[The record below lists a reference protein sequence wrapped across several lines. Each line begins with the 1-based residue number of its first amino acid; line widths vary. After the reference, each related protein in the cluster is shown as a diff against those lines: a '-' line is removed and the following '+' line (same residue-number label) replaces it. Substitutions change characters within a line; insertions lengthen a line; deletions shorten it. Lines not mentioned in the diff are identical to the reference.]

1 MRFKTFKRF
10 FKLRTIVVFLLC
22 FSENIFAQAS
32 AAGYWQQKADYTMD
46 VKVNV
51 KTHTYK
57 ASQELTYYNN
67 SPDTIS
73 RVFYHLYYRAFQPG
87 SGMDLRSQS
96 LQDPDPRVD
105 GRISKLTK
113 KEIGDIQIS
122 SLKQEGKALTFEVVG
137 TVLEVSLAAPL
148 LPNSKT
154 VFSMDW
160 KAQIPLQIRRTGRDN
175 KEGIAL
181 SMTQWY
187 PKIAEYDH
195 EGWHA
200 YPYLGREFHGVWG
213 SYDVTLTL
221 DADYTV
227 AASGVLQNPT
237 QWHKGYEIT
246 KEEVDL
252 ELSKKKPKKL
262 TWHFIAE
269 NVHDFAWAADPDYLH
284 DTLETSNNRKL
295 HFFYKDTPA
304 LKTTWKKLQPITK
317 ELLGYFEKHIGAY
330 PYPQYSVIQGGDG
343 GMEYAMCTLITGE
356 RSFESLV
363 GVTAHELAHSWFQ
376 HVLATNES
384 KHEWMDE
391 GFTTYISS
399 LAVNA
404 VLGKSKD
411 AVHKNSYNTYKRLVN
426 SGLEEPQTTHAD
438 RYACNFAYGASAYAK
453 GALFLDQL
461 GYIVGEDTLQKI
473 LKTYYSQ
480 WKFKHPSPT
489 DFIRVAEKVS
499 GMHLGWYLLDWTQTT
514 RFIDYGIKSVVSEKR
529 KTQITLERNGQM
541 PMPVE
546 FQVVLK
552 NGGVKKY
559 YIPLEMQRGVKTH
572 KTPVIRLKD
581 WSFAA
586 PSYAITLK
594 IPLEEIKSV
603 VLFPSNNVADITGS
617 NNVFYPKND

>member
-1 MRFKTFKRF
+1 MNPLKLPLFIVAFSLSF
-10 FKLRTIVVFLLC
+10 FCKSQVDK
-22 FSENIFAQAS
+22 N
-32 AAGYWQQKADYTMD
+32 YWQQKADYTMD
-46 VKVNV
+46 VKINV
-51 KTHTYK
+51 KTHSYK

-67 SPDTIS
+67 SPDTLS
-73 RVFYHLYYRAFQPG
+73 RVFYHLYYKAFQPG

-96 LQDPDPRVD
+96 IQDPDTRVK
-105 GRISKLTK
+105 GRISKLDK
-113 KEIGDIQIS
+113 KEIGDIQIL
-122 SLKQEGKALTFEVVG
+122 SLKQDGKPLNFEVAD
-137 TVLEVSLAAPL
+137 TVLELELATPL

-154 VFSMDW
+154 VLSMDW

-213 SYDVTLTL
+213 DYDVTLTL
-221 DADYTV
+221 DADYVV
-227 AASGVLQNPT
+227 AGSGVLQNPT
-237 QWHKGYEIT
+237 YWHKGYLDSSTDANDIIIST
-246 KEEVDL
+246 
-252 ELSKKKPKKL
+252 KKPRKL

-284 DTLETSNNRKL
+284 DILEISNDRKL
-295 HFFYKDTPA
+295 HFLYKNTPSIKA
-304 LKTTWKKLQPITK
+304 NWEKLQPVTEK
-317 ELLGYFEKHIGAY
+317 LLAYFEKYIGTY

-356 RSFESLV
+356 RSFGSLV

-376 HVLATNES
+376 HLLATNES

-404 VLGKSKD
+404 VLEKD
-411 AVHKNSYNTYKRLVN
+411 STKAHQNSYNTYRKLVN
-426 SGLEEPQTTHAD
+426 SGLEQPQTTHAD
-438 RYACNFAYGASAYAK
+438 RYSCNFAYGASAYAK

-461 GYIVGEDTLQKI
+461 GYIVGEEVLEEI
-473 LKTYYSQ
+473 LKTYYST
-480 WKFKHPSPT
+480 WKFKHPSPIN
-489 DFIRVAEKVS
+489 FIRIAEKKS
-499 GMHLGWYLLDWTQTT
+499 GMHLGWYLLDWTQTSN
-514 RFIDYGIKSVVSEKR
+514 FIDYGIKSVVSQKR
-529 KTQITLERNGQM
+529 KTRIVLERNGEM
-541 PMPVE
+541 PMPIA

-552 NGGVKKY
+552 NGTFINY
-559 YIPLEMQRGVKTH
+559 YIPLEMQRGVKA
-572 KTPVIRLKD
+572 TPKNVQTLED

-586 PSYAITLK
+586 TTYSITLK
-594 IPLEEIKSV
+594 TPLKNIKSIK
-603 VLFPSNNVADITGS
+603 LFPGENVADIDLS
-617 NNVFYPKND
+617 NNVLYP